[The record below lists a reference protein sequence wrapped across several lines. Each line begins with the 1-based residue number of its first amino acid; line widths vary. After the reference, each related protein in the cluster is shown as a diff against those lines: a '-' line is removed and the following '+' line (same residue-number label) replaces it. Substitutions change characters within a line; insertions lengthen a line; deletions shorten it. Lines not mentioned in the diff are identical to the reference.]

1 MLVKC
6 NSYPTVALSI
16 TDSKYYQY
24 LRKLQ
29 LLSFQIIPQIC
40 LCLYHRYID
49 KIYKNLFILDLAQN
63 YEKIISFE
71 SGVQLYIIS
80 KSPSPILKGLWVAMC
95 LKIQE
100 EQCNAKKPQGR

>member
-6 NSYPTVALSI
+6 NSYFTVAL

-29 LLSFQIIPQIC
+29 LNFQINSQIY

-63 YEKIISFE
+63 YEKIVSFE
-71 SGVQLYIIS
+71 SGTQWYNIS

-95 LKIQE
+95 LKTQE
-100 EQCNAKKPQGR
+100 EQCNAKKTQGR